1 MTGSGDADDPP
12 VRNGI
17 AFKVDADDRDRRGR
31 FHQRLD
37 CVWPGGEDDIAV
49 ESDQLLGELGD
60 AVEHVPREPL
70 FNNDVLTLDVT
81 CLLEPV
87 EQRDDEFALDI
98 QEKTNPR
105 NFPPR
110 LLRARRKR
118 PSRRRAAEQGDK
130 LASFHST
137 SSSARSRND
146 SGIVRPSA
154 LAVVRLMTRSNFV
167 GCSTGMSAGLA
178 PCKILSTIS
187 AARRNRSG

>member
-17 AFKVDADDRDRRGR
+17 AFKVDTDDRDRRGR

-110 LLRARRKR
+110 LLRARRER
-118 PSRRRAAEQGDK
+118 PHCCAEQRDE
-130 LASFHST
+130 LAAPHPCAHSIT
-137 SSSARSRND
+137 SSARAS
-146 SGIVRPSA
+146 SVGGTSMPSA
-154 LAVVRLMTRSNFV
+154 LAVLRLITSSNFV
-167 GCSTGMSAGLA
+167 GCSTGRSEGLA
-178 PCKILSTIS
+178 PF
-187 AARRNRSG
+187 RRRPA